1 MVEFEDYTTLI
12 SADSTRRLGRGV
24 LGLIL
29 SLEVGRAL
37 RRPARHDNL
46 SRSTVMEAHN
56 FRLQILSS
64 LAARPLNLFWGWRTL
79 CLPLAHTVRRL
90 PCLCIF
96 TRCI

>member
-24 LGLIL
+24 LGLIS

-56 FRLQILSS
+56 FRSRILSS
-64 LAARPLNLFWGWRTL
+64 LAVRPLILFRGWLTL
-79 CLPLAHTVRRL
+79 CLPWVRTRRSIL
-90 PCLCIF
+90 CLCIF
-96 TRCI
+96 RRCL